1 MGEDTLKGGKLSY
14 ISHQLRAD
22 RGQDKADQ
30 GKTLPVLPRSLLPSL
45 FGRLSNHDRE
55 LALREKIIP
64 VATLPNLTL
73 YGAVG
78 ADAQRRAEDHG
89 LQVVALIDEQDFKAA
104 LHGLLSKQILS
115 KATSEL
121 KYSAAHFSASHR
133 FTAQQIIWGAVILAW
148 TLDAAYLLPL
158 DYFYAGISFVFG
170 LFFLSVI
177 ALRLFSLIN
186 LPMQKSRSPAKLQI
200 SELPIYSVLVP
211 VFRETGV
218 LSQLLHALS
227 RLNYP
232 KSKLDI
238 KIIVEEGDLAMHR
251 VLSTFKLPS
260 HFEVVVVPVGK
271 PQTKPRALNYAL
283 QFARGE
289 LLTIYDAE
297 DIPEPMQ
304 LRKAAEKFAASSKT
318 LVCLQAELAFY
329 NPNENWLTRQFTI
342 EYGTL
347 FKLVLPSLAAEGL
360 PFLLG
365 GTSNHF
371 RTSVLRSSGA
381 WDPFNMTEDAD
392 LAIRLTRLG
401 YDLDVLDSVTY
412 EEANTQ
418 LSNWLQQRSR
428 WLKGF
433 LQTWLVH
440 MRDPIALIQTVGVGG
455 FWIVQATTFGIFI
468 SSLFHPLFLI
478 HAFYLIGSGRFLN
491 SNATAFQ
498 LLAGGIDL
506 AVLVA
511 GYAVSIYAGWKALR
525 VSHIKGWWFALGT
538 LPFYWLLSSI
548 AGWLALWQFAVSPFH
563 WNKTRHG
570 LSAFQK
576 NRAAKH

>member
-1 MGEDTLKGGKLSY
+1 MREDTLKGGKLSY
-14 ISHQLRAD
+14 ISHQHRAD
-22 RGQDKADQ
+22 RGEDKGQDAKS
-30 GKTLPVLPRSLLPSL
+30 LPILPRSLLPSL
-45 FGRLSNHDRE
+45 FGRLSNQDRE
-55 LALREKIIP
+55 LVLREKIIP

-78 ADAQRRAEDHG
+78 AEAQRRAEDHG
-89 LQVVALIDEQDFKAA
+89 LQVVAQIAEQDFRAA
-104 LHGLLSKQILS
+104 LHIQFSKQLLN
-115 KATSEL
+115 KATFGL
-121 KYSAAHFSASHR
+121 KRSNPDFSASQR
-133 FTAQQIIWGAVILAW
+133 FTAQQVVWGVVIMCWVMGAAV
-148 TLDAAYLLPL
+148 LLPF
-158 DYFYAGISFVFG
+158 DYFYAVISFVFG

-177 ALRLFSLIN
+177 GLRLFSLIN
-186 LPMQKSRSPAKLQI
+186 LPMQKSRSFQKLQM
-200 SELPIYSVLVP
+200 SELPLYSVLVP

-218 LSQLLHALS
+218 LNQLLHALS

-251 VLSTFKLPS
+251 VLSEFKLPNY
-260 HFEVVVVPVGK
+260 FEVVVVPAGK

-304 LRKAAEKFAASSKT
+304 LIKAAEHFAASPKT

-347 FKLVLPSLAAEGL
+347 FKLILPSLAAEGL

-371 RTSVLRSSGA
+371 RTSTLRSSGA

-412 EEANTQ
+412 EEANTE
-418 LSNWLQQRSR
+418 LGNWLQQRSR

-440 MRDPIALIQTVGVGG
+440 MRDPVALIQTAGLSG
-455 FWIVQATTFGIFI
+455 FWIVQATTLGIFI
-468 SSLFHPLFLI
+468 SSLFHPFFLI
-478 HAFYLIGSGRFLN
+478 HAVYLIGSGNFL
-491 SNATAFQ
+491 SSKATSFQ
-498 LLAGGIDL
+498 FLAGGIDL

-511 GYAVSIYAGWKALR
+511 GYTISIYAGWRALR
-525 VSHIKGWWFALGT
+525 LAHIGGWWFSLST
-538 LPFYWLLSSI
+538 LPIYWLLSSI
-548 AGWLALWQFAVSPFH
+548 AGWMALWQFAVSPFH

-576 NRAAKH
+576 DRAA